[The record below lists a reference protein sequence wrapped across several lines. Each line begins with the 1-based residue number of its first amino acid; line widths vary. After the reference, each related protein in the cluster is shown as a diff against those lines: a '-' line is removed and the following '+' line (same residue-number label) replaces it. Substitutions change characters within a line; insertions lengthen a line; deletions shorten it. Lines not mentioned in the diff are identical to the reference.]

1 MNKKLLLS
9 CLLAMFCL
17 GASSALASDN
27 IGRSLRYQAESNYRI
42 AKKAYIST
50 MDSYGDN
57 LESMPQQEKDSVCTK
72 IRRGLH
78 DNRTQIIRE
87 DIWNQKR
94 FEKYSDELESYS
106 GTIGCQ

>member
-1 MNKKLLLS
+1 MNKKFLLS
-9 CLLAMFCL
+9 CLLTIVCL
-17 GASSALASDN
+17 GTSSALASDN

-50 MDSYGDN
+50 MDTYGDN
-57 LESMPQQEKDSVCTK
+57 LEGIPQEEKDSVCTK

-94 FEKYSDELESYS
+94 FKKYTDELESYS
-106 GTIGCQ
+106 DTIGCP